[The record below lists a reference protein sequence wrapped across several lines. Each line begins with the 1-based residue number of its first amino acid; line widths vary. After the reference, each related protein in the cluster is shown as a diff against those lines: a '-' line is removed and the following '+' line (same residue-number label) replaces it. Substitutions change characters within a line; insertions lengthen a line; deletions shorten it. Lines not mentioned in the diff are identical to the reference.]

1 MTHESLLNELWQTTL
16 SRLGGVAAIDA
27 SAHETR
33 AFLRPRA
40 VKSAIDLLR
49 LILAYCL
56 GGMGLRSTSAWAASA
71 GLADLS
77 NVALLQRLRNSGAWM
92 EHLVG
97 QLLGGGAMPTAGGRR
112 IRLLDGTTVPKA
124 GKEAR
129 ENNGLWRL
137 HCTFDLPAERFSF
150 IELTDGANVY
160 RERQALTCGGERL
173 DRTPFAKGD
182 IAIAGERTFI
192 VSGKRSL
199 LGFLHPDPL
208 AHVLEQGA
216 DVIVRAG
223 WKGARW
229 LDRNRKP
236 FDILAALKGAESA
249 GVLDRPIWVAR
260 KKAMPLALRL
270 VAFRKPPEAA
280 EKSQAKAR
288 RAAQREGN
296 VISEGTLAAAEWV
309 ILVTSLDAKTFST
322 SDIGE
327 LYRARWR
334 IEMAFKRL
342 KSLIGLSAPPG
353 EDPAVAKT
361 WILAHLLMVLLIE
374 PQVSAPEIS
383 PRMAA

>member
-1 MTHESLLNELWQTTL
+1 MTHDSLLNELWQTTV
-16 SRLGGVAAIDA
+16 SRLGGVAAIEA
-27 SAHETR
+27 SAREMR

-40 VKSAIDLLR
+40 VKSATDLLR

-77 NVALLQRLRNSGAWM
+77 NVALLQRLRNCNAWM
-92 EHLVG
+92 EYLVG
-97 QLLGGGAMPTAGGRR
+97 QLLGGGAVPAAAGRR

-124 GKEAR
+124 GKEAS

-150 IELTDGANVY
+150 VELTD
-160 RERQALTCGGERL
+160 EKGGERL
-173 DRTPFAKGD
+173 DRTPVAEGD
-182 IAIAGERTFI
+182 IFIADR
-192 VSGKRSL
+192 
-199 LGFLHPDPL
+199 GFLHPDPL
-208 AHVLEQGA
+208 AHILEQGA
-216 DVIVRAG
+216 DIVVRAG

-229 LDRNRKP
+229 LDGNRKP
-236 FDILAALKGAESA
+236 FDILAAFKDAEST
-249 GVLDRPIWVAR
+249 GVLDRPIWIGR
-260 KKAMPLALRL
+260 KKAAPLSLRL
-270 VAFRKPPEAA
+270 IAFRKPPEAA

-288 RAAQREGN
+288 RAAQREGYA
-296 VISEGTLAAAEWV
+296 ISGGTLAAAEWV
-309 ILVTSLDAKTFST
+309 ILVTSLDTKTFST
-322 SDIGE
+322 SNIGE

-353 EDPAVAKT
+353 EDAAVAKT

-374 PQVSAPEIS
+374 PYTSAPEIS
-383 PRMAA
+383 PRLAA

>member
-1 MTHESLLNELWQTTL
+1 MSHELLLNELWQTTV

-27 SAHETR
+27 SAREWR
-33 AFLRPRA
+33 AFLRPRE
-40 VKSAIDLLR
+40 VKSATDLLR

-77 NVALLQRLRNSGAWM
+77 NVALLQRLRNCNAWM

-97 QLLGGGAMPTAGGRR
+97 QLLGGGAVPVAGGRR
-112 IRLLDGTTVPKA
+112 IRLLDGTAVPKA

-137 HCTFDLPAERFSF
+137 HCTFDLPSERFGH
-150 IELTDGANVY
+150 IELTD
-160 RERQALTCGGERL
+160 EKGGERL
-173 DRTPFAKGD
+173 SRPPVAKGD
-182 IAIAGERTFI
+182 ILIADR
-192 VSGKRSL
+192 
-199 LGFLHPDPL
+199 GFLHPDPL

-216 DVIVRAG
+216 DAIVRAG
-223 WKGARW
+223 WKRARW
-229 LDRNRKP
+229 LAGDGKS
-236 FDILAALKGAESA
+236 FDILAALKDAESA
-249 GVLDRPIWVAR
+249 GVLDRPIWIGR
-260 KKAMPLALRL
+260 KKAAPLALRL

-280 EKSQAKAR
+280 EKSRAKAR
-288 RAAQREGN
+288 RAAQREGSA
-296 VISEGTLAAAEWV
+296 ILDGTLAAAEWV

-322 SDIGE
+322 SNIGD

-342 KSLIGLSAPPG
+342 KSLIGLSGPPG
-353 EDPAVAKT
+353 EDPEVAKT
-361 WILAHLLMVLLIE
+361 WILAHLLMVFLLE
-374 PQVSAPEIS
+374 PHASAPEIS

>member
-1 MTHESLLNELWQTTL
+1 MTHESLLNELWQATL
-16 SRLGGVAAIDA
+16 TQLGGAAAIEA
-27 SAHETR
+27 SARETR
-33 AFLRPRA
+33 AFLRGRA
-40 VKSAIDLLR
+40 VKCATDLLR

-56 GGMGLRSTSAWAASA
+56 GGMGLRSTSVWAASA

-77 NVALLQRLRNSGAWM
+77 NVALLKRLRNCGAWM

-97 QLLGGGAMPTAGGRR
+97 KLLVAGAAPAAGGRR

-150 IELTDGANVY
+150 IELTD
-160 RERQALTCGGERL
+160 EKSGERL
-173 DRTPFAKGD
+173 DRTPVAKGD
-182 IAIAGERTFI
+182 ILIADR
-192 VSGKRSL
+192 
-199 LGFLHPDPL
+199 GFMHPGPL

-216 DVIVRAG
+216 DIVVRTG

-229 LDRNRKP
+229 LDESGKP
-236 FDILAALKGAESA
+236 FDILAALAAAGNA

-260 KKAMPLALRL
+260 KKAAPLALRL

-280 EKSQAKAR
+280 EASRTKAR
-288 RAAQREGN
+288 AAAKREGYA
-296 VISEGTLAAAEWV
+296 ISGGTLAAAEWL

-322 SDIGE
+322 NEIGE
-327 LYRARWR
+327 FYRARWR

-342 KSLIGLSAPPG
+342 KSIVGLSGPPG
-353 EDPAVAKT
+353 EDPQIAKT
-361 WILAHLLMVLLIE
+361 WILAHLLMILLLE
-374 PQVSAPEIS
+374 PQISAPAIS

>member
-1 MTHESLLNELWQTTL
+1 MTHELLLNELWQTAL
-16 SRLGGVAAIDA
+16 ARLGGTAAIEA
-27 SAHETR
+27 SAREMG
-33 AFLRPRA
+33 AFLRARGVSCA
-40 VKSAIDLLR
+40 TDLLR
-49 LILAYCL
+49 LVLAYCL

-71 GLADLS
+71 SLADLS
-77 NVALLQRLRNSGAWM
+77 NVALLKRLRKCGAWM

-97 QLLGGGAMPTAGGRR
+97 TLLVAGAVPAAGGRR

-124 GKEAR
+124 GKEAKK
-129 ENNGLWRL
+129 NNSLWRL

-150 IELTDGANVY
+150 IELTD
-160 RERQALTCGGERL
+160 EKGGERL

-182 IAIAGERTFI
+182 IAIADRGY
-192 VSGKRSL
+192 
-199 LGFLHPDPL
+199 LHPDPL
-208 AHVLEQGA
+208 AHILEQGA

-229 LDRNRKP
+229 LDGKGKL
-236 FDILAALKGAESA
+236 FDILAVLAAA
-249 GVLDRPIWVAR
+249 GNANVLDRLIWIAR
-260 KKAMPLALRL
+260 KKAKPLALRL

-280 EKSQAKAR
+280 EASRAKAR

-309 ILVTSLDAKTFST
+309 ILVTSLDAKAFPAAR
-322 SDIGE
+322 IGE

-342 KSLIGLSAPPG
+342 KSLIGLSAPPS
-353 EDPAVAKT
+353 EDPEIAKT
-361 WILAHLLMVLLIE
+361 WILAHLLMVLLLE
-374 PQVSAPEIS
+374 PHTSAPGIS

>member
-1 MTHESLLNELWQTTL
+1 MSHELLLNELWQTTV

-27 SAHETR
+27 SAREKR
-33 AFLRPRA
+33 AFLRPRE
-40 VKSAIDLLR
+40 VKSATDLLR

-77 NVALLQRLRNSGAWM
+77 NVALLQRLRNCGAWM

-97 QLLGGGAMPTAGGRR
+97 LSLGGGAVPAADGRR

-137 HCTFDLPAERFSF
+137 HCTFDLPSERFSH
-150 IELTDGANVY
+150 IELTD
-160 RERQALTCGGERL
+160 EKGGERL
-173 DRTPFAKGD
+173 SRTPVAKGD
-182 IAIAGERTFI
+182 ILIADRGYM
-192 VSGKRSL
+192 
-199 LGFLHPDPL
+199 HPDPL

-229 LDRNRKP
+229 LAGDGKP
-236 FDILAALKGAESA
+236 FDILAALEGAESA
-249 GVLDRPIWVAR
+249 GVLDRPIWIGR
-260 KKAMPLALRL
+260 KKAAPLALRL

-280 EKSQAKAR
+280 EASRAKAR

-296 VISEGTLAAAEWV
+296 VILGGTLAAAEWV
-309 ILVTSLDAKTFST
+309 ILVTSLDANAFST
-322 SDIGE
+322 NAIGE

-342 KSLIGLSAPPG
+342 KSLIGLSGPPG
-353 EDPAVAKT
+353 EDPEVAKT
-361 WILAHLLMVLLIE
+361 WILAHLLMILLLG
-374 PQVSAPEIS
+374 PHASAPEIS

>member
-1 MTHESLLNELWQTTL
+1 MSHESLLNELWQRAL
-16 SRLGGVAAIDA
+16 SRLGGAAAIA
-27 SAHETR
+27 VSAREKR
-33 AFLRPRA
+33 AFVRPRA
-40 VKSAIDLLR
+40 VRSATDLLR

-77 NVALLQRLRNSGAWM
+77 NVALLQRLRNCSAWM

-97 QLLGGGAMPTAGGRR
+97 QLLVSGAVPAADGRR

-137 HCTFDLPAERFSF
+137 HCTFDLPSERFSH
-150 IELTDGANVY
+150 IELTD
-160 RERQALTCGGERL
+160 EKGGERL

-182 IAIAGERTFI
+182 IAIADR
-192 VSGKRSL
+192 
-199 LGFLHPDPL
+199 GFMHPDPV

-216 DVIVRAG
+216 DIVIRAG

-229 LDRNRKP
+229 LSEDGKP

-249 GVLDRPIWVAR
+249 GVLDRPIWIGR
-260 KKAMPLALRL
+260 KKAAPLALRL

-280 EKSQAKAR
+280 EKSRAKAR

-296 VISEGTLAAAEWV
+296 AILGGTLAAAEWV

-322 SDIGE
+322 SRVGE
-327 LYRARWR
+327 FYRARWR

-342 KSLIGLSAPPG
+342 KSLIGLSGPPG
-353 EDPAVAKT
+353 EDPEVAKT
-361 WILAHLLMVLLIE
+361 WIWAHLLMVLLLE
-374 PQVSAPEIS
+374 PHTSAPEIS